1 MFLHHTLVAIEERK
15 TKLSISIDEE
25 CNDSVTKV
33 TTSSGFS
40 EPQPSTVRRDI
51 VRVDLQIDGRA
62 KDCLKLENEKKILAF
77 HK

>member
-15 TKLSISIDEE
+15 AKLGIFIDEE
-25 CNDSVTKV
+25 CNDTVTK

-40 EPQPSTVRRDI
+40 DPKCSSTLRRDI
-51 VRVDLQIDGRA
+51 VQVDVQIDGRA
-62 KDCLKLENEKKILAF
+62 KDCLMLENEKKILAF

>member
-1 MFLHHTLVAIEERK
+1 MFSHHTLVAIEERK
-15 TKLSISIDEE
+15 AKLSVFIDEE
-25 CNDSVTKV
+25 CNDTVTKV

-40 EPQPSTVRRDI
+40 EPKSSTVRRDI
-51 VRVDLQIDGRA
+51 VQVDLQIDRRA